1 MKIKSVLIYGIGVI
15 SGFIASNLLDKFL
28 PGSSKES
35 LNVFDTSKI
44 SEGIKKGYG
53 KKLYTK
59 PRIDVT
65 ELNHLRGFDNGEN
78 NSNCEDN
85 ARKVADG
92 AGISSDDKQYKSA
105 VSNESFDTLAE
116 ASKRV
121 DGTVNITHDDD
132 PIVTSTTLATKVVS
146 ISAPEFVK
154 AVAAGAQMSG
164 FIFNVSDKKLY
175 WPYLNREVTQHEI
188 AKYIGTFNY
197 AELITEAKR
206 SSLNMITPKYYYND
220 DIPCY
225 IKIESGVAGK

>member
-1 MKIKSVLIYGIGVI
+1 MKIKNVLIYGIGVI
-15 SGFIASNLLDKFL
+15 SGFIASNLLNKL
-28 PGSSKES
+28 RPSSSKES
-35 LNVFDTSKI
+35 LNIFDTSKI
-44 SEGIKKGYG
+44 SEGIKKGYS

-85 ARKVADG
+85 SGKVADG
-92 AGISSDDKQYKSA
+92 AGVSSDNTWNGVS

-116 ASKRV
+116 ASERV
-121 DGTVNITHDDD
+121 DGTVNIVDDD
-132 PIVTSTTLATKVVS
+132 NPIVTSSTLTTNIVS

-154 AVAAGAQMSG
+154 AVAAGAQMNG

-175 WPYLNREVTQHEI
+175 WPYLNKEVTQHEI

-225 IKIESGVAGK
+225 IKIESGIASK

>member
-15 SGFIASNLLDKFL
+15 SGFIASKFIDKFL
-28 PGSSKES
+28 LTPSKES
-35 LNVFDTSKI
+35 LNIFDTSKI
-44 SEGIKKGYG
+44 SEGIKKKYG
-53 KKLYTK
+53 KKVYPK

-65 ELNHLRGFDNGEN
+65 ELNHLRRFDNGEN

-85 ARKVADG
+85 TGEVADG
-92 AGISSDDKQYKSA
+92 IGVPSDNTWNGVS

-116 ASKRV
+116 ASERV
-121 DGTVNITHDDD
+121 DGAVNIVDDDD
-132 PIVTSTTLATKVVS
+132 PIVTSTTLTTNIVS

-175 WPYLNREVTQHEI
+175 WPYLNKEVTQHEI

-206 SSLNMITPKYYYND
+206 SSLSMITPKYYYND

-225 IKIESGVAGK
+225 IKIESGMAGK

>member
-15 SGFIASNLLDKFL
+15 SGFIASKFLDKLL
-28 PGSSKES
+28 PSPSKES
-35 LNVFDTSKI
+35 LNIFDTSKF
-44 SEGIKKGYG
+44 SEGIKKGYS

-65 ELNHLRGFDNGEN
+65 ELNHLRGFDNEEN
-78 NSNCEDN
+78 DSNCEDN
-85 ARKVADG
+85 AGKVADG
-92 AGISSDDKQYKSA
+92 TGISSDNAWNGVS
-105 VSNESFDTLAE
+105 VSNESFDTLEE
-116 ASKRV
+116 ASERV
-121 DGTVNITHDDD
+121 DGSVNIVHDDD
-132 PIVTSTTLATKVVS
+132 PIVTSSTLTTNVVS

-175 WPYLNREVTQHEI
+175 WPYLNREVTPHEV

-197 AELITEAKR
+197 AELVGEAKC
-206 SSLNMITPKYYYND
+206 SSVNMITPKYYYND

>member
-1 MKIKSVLIYGIGVI
+1 MKIKSVLIYGIGII
-15 SGFIASNLLDKFL
+15 SGFIASNLIDKLL
-28 PGSSKES
+28 PSPSKES
-35 LNVFDTSKI
+35 LNVFDTSKFN
-44 SEGIKKGYG
+44 EGFKKGYD
-53 KKLYTK
+53 KKVYTK
-59 PRIDVT
+59 PRIDIT
-65 ELNHLRGFDNGEN
+65 ELNHLRGSDNGEN

-85 ARKVADG
+85 AGKVADG
-92 AGISSDDKQYKSA
+92 TGISSDNAWNGVS
-105 VSNESFDTLAE
+105 VSNESFDTLEE

-121 DGTVNITHDDD
+121 DGAVNIVNDED
-132 PIVTSTTLATKVVS
+132 PIVTSTTLTTNVVS